1 MSGNKSFNDG
11 LRKDELLKR
20 YEQSFRIEN
29 VVTMFPA
36 GSIGITH
43 KGDPNVFI
51 YNGFFLIY
59 HNKLM
64 MMLDSD
70 NEYVCIA
77 MITMIINDDK

>member
-1 MSGNKSFNDG
+1 
-11 LRKDELLKR
+11 
-20 YEQSFRIEN
+20 
-29 VVTMFPA
+29 MFPA

-51 YNGFFLIY
+51 YNGMLLIY

-70 NEYVCIA
+70 NEYVYIA
-77 MITMIINDDK
+77 MITLIISDDK